1 MTSQQPIA
9 YYQSPIGTLEITG
22 TEAGVVGIRFL
33 DNVPAAGPEIHPA
46 LEPCVQ
52 QLDEYFRG
60 DRREF
65 TVPLQLS
72 GTEFQRRVWT
82 KLLTIPFGVT
92 RSYVEIAEALGDR
105 NAVRAVGLANGQ
117 NPIPIVVPCHRVIG
131 SDGSLTGYGGGL
143 WRKRRLL
150 ELERSTGHH
159 VVPSLTESKC
169 Y

>member
-1 MTSQQPIA
+1 MTTQQLIA

-33 DNVPAAGPEIHPA
+33 NDMPAAVPKIHPA
-46 LEPCVQ
+46 LATCVQ
-52 QLDEYFRG
+52 QLDEYFEG
-60 DRREF
+60 NRREF

-72 GTEFQRRVWT
+72 GTGFQQRVWAE
-82 KLLTIPFGVT
+82 LLKIPFGVT
-92 RSYVEIAEALGDR
+92 RSYLEVAEALGDR

-143 WRKRRLL
+143 WRKQWLL
-150 ELERSTGHH
+150 EHEGRPTQQRLF
-159 VVPSLTESKC
+159 P
-169 Y
+169 